1 MKSLDHVNIDNKDRN
16 MSIENSHFQS
26 LTQMYDLSLLIKEPT
41 CFQSHNLTC
50 IDKFLTNQKVMFRLN
65 RLFKIRLSDHHH
77 KLISVDMS
85 MKPGIF
91 CEAPQKKVYISYKN
105 FDLEHFNIA
114 LKSEG
119 YNEFGMTFCSV
130 LNKHAP
136 IKVKILKHN
145 NNPFLTQ
152 NLRKA
157 IMHRSKFKNRFN
169 KYRTYENWCNY
180 KTQQNYCKLLKEN
193 KTTTF

>member
-16 MSIENSHFQS
+16 MSIENSHFQT
-26 LTQMYDLSLLIKEPT
+26 LIQMYDLSLLIKEPT

-50 IDKFLTNQKVMFRLN
+50 IDNFPTNQKVMFRLN
-65 RLFKIRLSDHHH
+65 RLCKIRLLDHHD
-77 KLISVDMS
+77 KLISVGMS
-85 MKPGIF
+85 MKRVIF
-91 CEAPQKKVYISYKN
+91 CEAPQKKVYRSYKN
-105 FDLEHFNIA
+105 FDLGHFNIA
-114 LKSEG
+114 LKNEG
-119 YNEFGMTFCSV
+119 YNDFETTFCIV

-152 NLRKA
+152 NLGKA

-169 KYRTYENWCNY
+169 KYRTYQNWCNY
-180 KTQQNYCKLLKEN
+180 KTQQNYCKPLKEN
-193 KTTTF
+193 KTIIF

>member
-16 MSIENSHFQS
+16 MSIENSHFQT
-26 LTQMYDLSLLIKEPT
+26 LIQMYDLSLLIKEPT

-50 IDKFLTNQKVMFRLN
+50 IDNFPTNQKVMFRLN
-65 RLFKIRLSDHHH
+65 RLCKIRLLDHHD
-77 KLISVDMS
+77 KLISVGMS
-85 MKPGIF
+85 MKRVIF
-91 CEAPQKKVYISYKN
+91 CEAPQKKVYRSYKN
-105 FDLEHFNIA
+105 FDLGHFNIA

-119 YNEFGMTFCSV
+119 YNDFETTFCIV

-152 NLRKA
+152 NLGKA

-169 KYRTYENWCNY
+169 KYRTYQNWCNY
-180 KTQQNYCKLLKEN
+180 KTQQNYCKPLKEN
-193 KTTTF
+193 KTIIF

>member
-1 MKSLDHVNIDNKDRN
+1 
-16 MSIENSHFQS
+16 MSIENSHFQT

-50 IDKFLTNQKVMFRLN
+50 IDNFLTNQKVMFRLN

-77 KLISVDMS
+77 KVISVDMS

-169 KYRTYENWCNY
+169 KYRTYEKWCNY

-193 KTTTF
+193 KTTIF

>member
-16 MSIENSHFQS
+16 MSIENSHFQT
-26 LTQMYDLSLLIKEPT
+26 LIQMYDLSLLIKEPT

-50 IDKFLTNQKVMFRLN
+50 IDNFPTNQKVMFRLN
-65 RLFKIRLSDHHH
+65 RLCKIRLLDHHD
-77 KLISVDMS
+77 KLISVGMS
-85 MKPGIF
+85 MKRVIF
-91 CEAPQKKVYISYKN
+91 CEAPQKKVYRSYKN
-105 FDLEHFNIA
+105 FDLGHFNIA

-119 YNEFGMTFCSV
+119 YNDFETTFCIV

-152 NLRKA
+152 NLGKA
-157 IMHRSKFKNRFN
+157 IMHRSKFKIVSTNTALIKTGAIIKPN
-169 KYRTYENWCNY
+169 KITVSLLR
-180 KTQQNYCKLLKEN
+180 KTKQ
-193 KTTTF
+193 